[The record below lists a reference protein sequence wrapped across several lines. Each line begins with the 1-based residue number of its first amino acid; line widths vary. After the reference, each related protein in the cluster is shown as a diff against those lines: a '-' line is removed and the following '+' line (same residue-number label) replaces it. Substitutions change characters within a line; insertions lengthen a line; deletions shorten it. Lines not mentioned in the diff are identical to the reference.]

1 MRKRVWNLASCQIRL
16 TSIASILRRSQ
27 TYTFPM
33 SLLFSQ
39 LCHSVRTFDYFY
51 VLNVEYVVICIHFY
65 CLLTKCSAHS
75 TKFNEAVALAMTTLE
90 RSWAKEYPYQI
101 WLKMDQR
108 FVRWCFTVTSL
119 CMTTDDA
126 RRLTKH
132 AGHMAHE
139 HSAQLTPYTRNNVMT
154 YRG

>member
-65 CLLTKCSAHS
+65 FLLTKCSAHS
-75 TKFNEAVALAMTTLE
+75 TKFNEAVALAMTTFGKVLGQGISIPNLVE
-90 RSWAKEYPYQI
+90 NGPAVC
-101 WLKMDQR
+101 KMMFHCYKFMHDDGWR
-108 FVRWCFTVTSL
+108 T
-119 CMTTDDA
+119 TTDETCWSYGTWAFGSVDPIH
-126 RRLTKH
+126 T
-132 AGHMAHE
+132 
-139 HSAQLTPYTRNNVMT
+139 
-154 YRG
+154 